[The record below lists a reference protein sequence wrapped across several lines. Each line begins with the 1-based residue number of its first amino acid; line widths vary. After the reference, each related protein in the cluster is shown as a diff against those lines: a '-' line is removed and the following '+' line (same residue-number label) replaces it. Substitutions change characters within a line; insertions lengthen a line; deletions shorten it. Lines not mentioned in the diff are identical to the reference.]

1 LGRTVAYLSECQG
14 SATID
19 DQKACLGPDDYV
31 VVADRQSFNKLG
43 DLLARHGIKLTAG
56 DRIKVYDLSCITLST
71 TTLIRTMTKMLGRGI
86 AFEIVSAGIVIEPRA
101 DDKLH
106 ALLGALDGHYRYLHG
121 LKTHPIETASR
132 GRRRILDPDQL
143 PQIRAKLDAPGA
155 TATDVA
161 RELGVARSTL
171 FNFLDRYGR
180 DRGAEGGE
188 QSEQRR
194 SDDAGDQGHVPEGK
208 ANQRPA

>member
-1 LGRTVAYLSECQG
+1 M
-14 SATID
+14 I
-19 DQKACLGPDDYV
+19 
-31 VVADRQSFNKLG
+31 VADRQSFNKLG

-71 TTLIRTMTKMLGRGI
+71 TTLIRTMTKMLSRGI

-106 ALLGALDGHYRYLHG
+106 ALLGALDGHYGYLHG